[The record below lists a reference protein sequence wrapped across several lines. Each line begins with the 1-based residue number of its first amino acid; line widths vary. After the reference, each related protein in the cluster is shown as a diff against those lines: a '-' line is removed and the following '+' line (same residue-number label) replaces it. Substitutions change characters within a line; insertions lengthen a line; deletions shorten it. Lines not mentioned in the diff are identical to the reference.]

1 MWFFL
6 RMTFWLAVVLVL
18 LPTGGQTAPKSQ
30 VSASEAFLAAK
41 GAVTDFE
48 HFCERQQEA
57 CVVGS
62 RTAVTLGE
70 RWHKAGKAENHKHQ
84 SATEAKHSERAPGP
98 RVLLPRDPTSAA
110 DLIPAP
116 LPSPDLAAVQQAIR
130 LVQQHKFSEATA
142 LAASI
147 KRSGST
153 EARRVGLSA
162 RSREPCRL

>member
-18 LPTGGQTAPKSQ
+18 LPTGGLQTAPKSQ

-62 RTAVTLGE
+62 RTAVDPPSLKWSDLKYVI
-70 RWHKAGKAENHKHQ
+70 WHQGGPICRG
-84 SATEAKHSERAPGP
+84 SATSLRKS
-98 RVLLPRDPTSAA
+98 
-110 DLIPAP
+110 
-116 LPSPDLAAVQQAIR
+116 LPS
-130 LVQQHKFSEATA
+130 
-142 LAASI
+142 
-147 KRSGST
+147 
-153 EARRVGLSA
+153 
-162 RSREPCRL
+162 